1 VPRGRV
7 KGMSRL
13 GTVLVG
19 RFHIDLKRVSSAIC
33 PR

>member
-1 VPRGRV
+1 V

-13 GTVLVG
+13 GTVLLVG